1 MKNKMGSYNC
11 SRPESYAG
19 NCSRCGYEG
28 KGYNLGLQSRESH
41 IGSYHSSKPISLES
55 IPTMSRL

>member
-1 MKNKMGSYNC
+1 MGSYNC